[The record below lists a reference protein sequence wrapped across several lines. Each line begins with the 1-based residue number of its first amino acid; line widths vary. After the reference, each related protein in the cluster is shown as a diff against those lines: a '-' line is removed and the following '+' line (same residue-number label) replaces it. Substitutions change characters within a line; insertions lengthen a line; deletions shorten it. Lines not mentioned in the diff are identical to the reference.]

1 MTNSGEAIIYS
12 GRRDGR
18 HHEGVALVLRKVAAR
33 FLIEYHLVS
42 ERMTRARLNTKP
54 IKTSVI
60 QVYSPTNEVKTKLY
74 FYDALK
80 AELEK
85 IPKHDLTII
94 VGDFIAKVGQ
104 DDTGYERVMGN

>member
-1 MTNSGEAIIYS
+1 MREWQ
-12 GRRDGR
+12 GRD
-18 HHEGVALVLRKVAAR
+18 
-33 FLIEYHLVS
+33 S
-42 ERMTRARLNTKP
+42 WNTKP